1 PWICPA
7 CVMRAIRWP
16 TTWSMRPRRPRS
28 CGMRKALAPP
38 PSPMV
43 WACWLARRLPAS
55 PSGMARPPGSNPYF
69 WPCAPSLL
77 ALSGMAT
84 RRLNKTKLFAAGL
97 LVAFFAV
104 LLYQFGL
111 FVMVLWL
118 SMRNPGSSAFM
129 DARLAE
135 LRQSEPDAALKYQW
149 VPYADIGTSLKRAVI
164 ASEDANFTDHEGVE
178 WDAIRKAW
186 EYNRQ
191 QAARGK
197 AKVRGGSTIT
207 QQLAKNLFLSGSRT
221 YLRKGQELVLTYMIE
236 FTMSKERILELY
248 LNVAQWGTNV
258 FGAEAAARHYF
269 NV

>member
-1 PWICPA
+1 MA
-7 CVMRAIRWP
+7 A
-16 TTWSMRPRRPRS
+16 
-28 CGMRKALAPP
+28 RK
-38 PSPMV
+38 V
-43 WACWLARRLPAS
+43 
-55 PSGMARPPGSNPYF
+55 
-69 WPCAPSLL
+69 
-77 ALSGMAT
+77 
-84 RRLNKTKLFAAGL
+84 NKTKLFAAGL
-97 LVAFFAV
+97 LAAFFAI

-118 SMRNPGSSAFM
+118 SVRDPGSSAFM
-129 DARLAE
+129 DAQLAE
-135 LRQSEPDAALKYQW
+135 LRQSEPGATLKYQW
-149 VPYADIGTSLKRAVI
+149 VPYERIGTPLKRAVI
-164 ASEDANFTDHEGVE
+164 ASEDANFTEHEGVE

-186 EYNRQ
+186 HYNRQ

-221 YLRKGQELVLTYMIE
+221 YWRKGQELVLTYMLE

-269 NV
+269 DVGAHNLNRQQAARLAAMLPNPAYYDKHRNTSYLQSRTATILKRMRQAEIPR